1 MYVLFN
7 LVFASSDKSTV
18 TSEPV
23 ALVLIYAPLLAPTTP
38 KLKPLALFNA
48 WPSVAPVLPVN
59 VTVLLNFWS
68 TLYNWLPFTAS
79 VDVLLIVPGATLVIF

>member
-23 ALVLIYAPLLAPTTP
+23 ALVLIYAPLLAPITP

-48 WPSVAPVLPVN
+48 
-59 VTVLLNFWS
+59 
-68 TLYNWLPFTAS
+68 
-79 VDVLLIVPGATLVIF
+79 